1 MAEGKLAVELKDVV
15 FGYEQDSET
24 ISDVSFQV
32 AQGEYM
38 CLIGHNGS
46 GKSTI
51 ARLIEGLL
59 AQRKGSIQIFG
70 EEMTD
75 QNVLRLRKRLGIVFQ
90 NPDNQFIG
98 STVRDDIAF
107 GLENDLVPPEEM
119 EKKVDQYAIKVGM
132 QEYLDKEPSNLSGGQ
147 KQRVAIAGALVRNP
161 DVLIMDEATSMLD
174 PRGKRE
180 ILALIQKAK
189 EEKPELTVISITHDI
204 QEAYASDHVVV
215 LSQGKKALDGKP
227 DEVFSS
233 FETLNKLNLDIPFFK
248 KLSLELQKEG
258 IEVGDISS
266 IADLEAKL
274 CR

>member
-1 MAEGKLAVELKDVV
+1 VAEGKLAVELKDVV